1 MQVLLGLDQDDLALM
16 GDAAPVI
23 SCLHDDFSCPADGV
37 SVEL

>member
-23 SCLHDDFSCPADGV
+23 SYLHDDFSCPADGV